1 MTYANSQDVARRA
14 LTQIA
19 RNYRWFSLPDDE
31 TELRD
36 LTRMWAYAFSKV
48 RYPEFVWARA
58 LGSILSTA
66 KAGDNPP
73 MPGDVLHHCRLVVD
87 SLHGDEL
94 RQIEQLRA
102 ERKAEQDRELA
113 RKRPKN

>member
-1 MTYANSQDVARRA
+1 MTYAKPRDVARRA

-19 RNYRWFSLPDDE
+19 RNYRWFSLPDDDG
-31 TELRD
+31 ELQD
-36 LTRMWAYAFSKV
+36 LIRMWTYAFSKV

-58 LGSILSTA
+58 MGSILSTA

-87 SLHGDEL
+87 SLHGEEL

>member
-1 MTYANSQDVARRA
+1 MTYADPKDVARRT
-14 LTQIA
+14 LTQINS
-19 RNYRWFSLPDDE
+19 NYRWFSFPE
-31 TELRD
+31 SAKEKANMIRG
-36 LTRMWAYAFSKV
+36 WAYAFSEV
-48 RYPEFVWARA
+48 HYPEFVWDRA
-58 LGSILSTA
+58 LYMILKHA
-66 KAGDNPP
+66 KANDNPP

-94 RQIEQLRA
+94 KQIEQLRA

>member
-1 MTYANSQDVARRA
+1 
-14 LTQIA
+14 
-19 RNYRWFSLPDDE
+19 
-31 TELRD
+31 
-36 LTRMWAYAFSKV
+36 AFSKV

-94 RQIEQLRA
+94 KQIEQLRA

-113 RKRPKN
+113 RKRTKN

>member
-1 MTYANSQDVARRA
+1 MTYANSQDVAHRT
-14 LTQIA
+14 LTRISK
-19 RNYRWFSLPDDE
+19 NYRWFTLPDDDD
-31 TELRD
+31 ELRD
-36 LTRMWAYAFSKV
+36 LVQSWAYAFSKV

-58 LGSILSTA
+58 LGSILSSA

-87 SLHGDEL
+87 SLHGEEL
-94 RQIEQLRA
+94 KQIEQLRA

-113 RKRPKN
+113 QKRTKN